1 MEKDKKQDAKKE
13 IKELI
18 RIEPIVKEFYA
29 DVRSLDFIKDLPDD
43 DKNKKIKER
52 LNTLPSYSQ
61 ALFGFQERE
70 SHILIFYTT
79 DKSLSDKIYI
89 MHRYPY
95 DEGAGQFVIVDYI
108 GELTGDK
115 LKIIDLMSSSSKA
128 EYVLYFPPQTR
139 EEYRGIRSLEES
151 QEPIKFFFYCDTI
164 PGKIPKLPILGG
176 G

>member
-79 DKSLSDKIYI
+79 DKILSDKIY
-89 MHRYPY
+89 MMYRYPY
-95 DEGAGQFVIVDYI
+95 NGIGRFIILDYI
-108 GELTGDK
+108 GKFVDDE
-115 LKIIDLMSSSSKA
+115 LKIVDLLSSSSKA
-128 EYVLYFPPQTR
+128 KYVLYFPPQTR
-139 EEYRGIRSLEES
+139 KEDEGISSWEES
-151 QEPIKFFFYCDTI
+151 QKPIKFIFYCDRI

-176 G
+176 D